1 MALMASESP
10 TFGGAL
16 GEAGLVG
23 IGAMQKARKQ
33 YDADIMDLLTLQ
45 QRANAASSRRS
56 GGLTASNMI
65 SLMDDLRDY
74 KDIQDRINDL
84 NDLSKIGTM
93 SDEERTAQLQRLQAE
108 LMRTDIELGTY
119 RNALRGGGT
128 GGSSFDVRGGSTQQ
142 PSRIQLR
149 HSFTIKEMTL
159 GRYSTSRSILWKS
172 VFIYHR

>member
-1 MALMASESP
+1 MASDQP

-23 IGAMQKARKQ
+23 VGAMQKARKQ

-65 SLMDDLRDY
+65 SLMDDLRNY
-74 KDIQDRINDL
+74 KGDIQDRIDEL
-84 NDLSKIGTM
+84 NSPTNLMEPEAKA
-93 SDEERTAQLQRLQAE
+93 AQLERLQAE

-142 PSRIQLR
+142 PSVGY
-149 HSFTIKEMTL
+149 SL
-159 GRYSTSRSILWKS
+159 GTATQ
-172 VFIYHR
+172 